1 MIWKHL
7 HYLNNNM
14 YTIYIMKTYRKYRGG
29 RTPRSTRRSSG
40 RKSGRRSGRRS
51 SGRRSSSKKSPVSPW
66 IEKRR
71 TKRRTSPKISPIFK
85 KRMKKTQA
93 VKDEKRKYFT
103 AQSKIM
109 ANVDKKRKSG
119 KVRSPRAL
127 RAEHAKIAKMPGIS
141 SRMAEISKKL
151 AEGNYLD

>member
-1 MIWKHL
+1 MP
-7 HYLNNNM
+7 
-14 YTIYIMKTYRKYRGG
+14 KTCRKYRGG
-29 RTPRSTRRSSG
+29 VKTPRSSRKSSG
-40 RKSGRRSGRRS
+40 RKRS
-51 SGRRSSSKKSPVSPW
+51 SGRRRSSGKKSSVSPW
-66 IEKRR
+66 IQKRR
-71 TKRRTSPKISPIFK
+71 TKRRSSPDMSPIFK

-109 ANVDKKRKSG
+109 ANVNEKRKTG

-127 RAEHAKIAKMPGIS
+127 RAEHAKIAKMPGVS